1 MRLACDQGALPH
13 PALVHGS
20 LHRHGD
26 SLTACPVCLV
36 LRWLEFCRGARQCPP
51 GSCALHFTL
60 EQIQLSLPARR
71 LNFPAG
77 SQLAL
82 AGTIQFAASLQLAR
96 AQLAD
101 AFPALAV
108 PQAKPLS
115 PGAPPLPGVPLSRA
129 RAASGSGA
137 PGRCCRWPRC
147 RSIGHASKGPRAHA
161 RRLSRASAALGRD
174 ALALAIVRH

>member
-1 MRLACDQGALPH
+1 MSSR
-13 PALVHGS
+13 VV
-20 LHRHGD
+20 RI
-26 SLTACPVCLV
+26 
-36 LRWLEFCRGARQCPP
+36 
-51 GSCALHFTL
+51 ALHTRT
-60 EQIQLSLPARR
+60 IQLSLPARR

-82 AGTIQFAASLQLAR
+82 AGTIQFAASVQLAR

-147 RSIGHASKGPRAHA
+147 RSIGHALKGPRAHA
-161 RRLSRASAALGRD
+161 RRLRRASAALGRD